1 MEQGLPDSAAPD
13 GSVRRP
19 LRARLARLTHEPAP
33 LAALEALPWHSWI
46 VVGLVSIGA
55 FVGQLDATIVQLAL
69 PTLATTFDAGLHA
82 VSWVSLGYLVAFAS
96 FLPIFGRLCQMYGR
110 KTLYLLGYLVFVA
123 ASALCA
129 LAPDLPSLVAAR
141 VVQGIGGAL
150 LGANSIA
157 ILVAAVPEDKRG
169 RALGVFAAAQAIGMS
184 AGPAVGGIVLGALG
198 WPWIFW
204 LTVPFGLLAAMAGWI
219 ALPRTRGAHPEARF
233 DWLGA
238 LLLAPALVILVRALN
253 HAAGWGLT
261 SPETI
266 GSVVLSAGL
275 LWLLV
280 RQERRAAFPL
290 VDLKL
295 FANPGFALGA
305 GAVVLG
311 YAMLYAMFFLM
322 SFLLEHGYGERA
334 WEAGLRLAVIPVIL
348 GLVAPFSGGL
358 ADRLGIRVLGA
369 SGMGVCLL
377 GLLVL
382 GLGVGDS
389 AASPLVSFGAFML
402 FGAGLGLFIAPNN
415 HATLKAAPPD
425 LATQAGSL
433 LNLMRVLGTSLGV
446 AGATSTLSLGLKQ
459 AGGMTDR
466 MRDVSGPALVNAVE
480 WGLVLVAIMAL
491 VAALLCVLRRRT

>member
-1 MEQGLPDSAAPD
+1 MQ
-13 GSVRRP
+13 
-19 LRARLARLTHEPAP
+19 EPAP
-33 LAALEALPWHSWI
+33 VAALERLPWHSWI

-69 PTLATTFDAGLHA
+69 PTLASTFDAGLHA

-96 FLPIFGRLCQMYGR
+96 FLPIFGRVCQMYGR
-110 KTLYLLGYLVFVA
+110 KTLYLVGYLVFVA
-123 ASALCA
+123 SSALCA

-157 ILVAAVPEDKRG
+157 ILVTAVPEEKRG

-204 LTVPFGLLAAMAGWI
+204 LTVPFGLLAAIAGWV
-219 ALPRTRGAHPEARF
+219 ALPRTSGARPEARF

-261 SPETI
+261 SPQTL
-266 GSVVLSAGL
+266 GSVVLATGL

-280 RQERRAAFPL
+280 RQERRAALPL

-305 GAVVLG
+305 TAVVLG

-334 WEAGLRLAVIPVIL
+334 WEAGLHLAVIPVIL
-348 GLVAPFSGGL
+348 GLVAPLSGGL
-358 ADRLGIRVLGA
+358 ADRIGIRVLGA
-369 SGMGVCLL
+369 GGMGVCLL
-377 GLLVL
+377 GLMVL
-382 GLGVGDS
+382 GLGVGDP
-389 AASPLVSFGAFML
+389 AASQLMSFAAFML

-415 HATLKAAPPD
+415 HATLKAAPPE

-446 AGATSTLSLGLKQ
+446 AGATATLSLGLKQ

-466 MRDVSGPALVNAVE
+466 MKDVSGPALVGAVE
-480 WGLVLVAIMAL
+480 WGIVLVAVMAL
-491 VAALLCVLRRRT
+491 IAAVLCVLRPRS

>member
-1 MEQGLPDSAAPD
+1 MDQL
-13 GSVRRP
+13 RP
-19 LRARLARLTHEPAP
+19 SRPAQDTPSPPLLRRLARLAHEPAP
-33 LAALEALPWHSWI
+33 LAALERLPWHSWI

-69 PTLATTFDAGLHA
+69 PTLATTFDARLHA

-96 FLPIFGRLCQMYGR
+96 FLPIFGRVCQMYGR
-110 KTLYLLGYLVFVA
+110 KTLYLLGYLIFVGS
-123 ASALCA
+123 SALCA

-157 ILVAAVPEDKRG
+157 ILVAAVPEEKRG
-169 RALGVFAAAQAIGMS
+169 RALGVFAAAQAVGMS
-184 AGPAVGGIVLGALG
+184 AGPAVGGVVLGALG
-198 WPWIFW
+198 WQWIFW
-204 LTVPFGLLAAMAGWI
+204 LTVPFGIVAAVAGWI
-219 ALPRTRGAHPEARF
+219 ALPRTGGAPLDARF

-253 HAAGWGLT
+253 HAASWGLT

-266 GSVVLSAGL
+266 GSLVVSAGL

-280 RQERRAAFPL
+280 RQEKRAAIPL

-295 FANPGFALGA
+295 LANRGFALGA
-305 GAVVLG
+305 GAIVLG
-311 YAMLYAMFFLM
+311 YGMLYAMFFLM

-348 GLVAPFSGGL
+348 GVVAPFSGGL
-358 ADRLGIRVLGA
+358 ADGLGIRLLGA
-369 SGMGVCLL
+369 GGMGICLV
-377 GLLVL
+377 GLLL
-382 GLGVGDS
+382 LALGVGDP
-389 AASPLVSFGAFML
+389 AAGRLMTFAAFAL

-415 HATLKAAPPD
+415 HATIKAAPAA
-425 LATQAGSL
+425 LATQAGAL

-446 AGATSTLSLGLKQ
+446 AGATSTLTLGLQQ
-459 AGGMTDR
+459 AGGPGDR
-466 MRDVSGPALVNAVE
+466 MRDISGPALMEAVE
-480 WGLVLVAIMAL
+480 WGIVLVAAMAL
-491 VAALLCVLRRRT
+491 LAGLLCMLRPRT